1 MLKLKEQMDNPWSSL
16 PKTKF
21 NVTSKTVPKVNDGL
35 DPDEL
40 EIEISDSESLR
51 NCKLK
56 SLKVKINE
64 KEDDDKELVGHYFYP
79 QNADSDLKFVMNLP
93 EKVQKSIR
101 SYKIQIA
108 IKESSFGLFEKNMF
122 KADISFTSLA
132 ASNECTKS
140 FKFDKVKFE
149 VTIRIR

>member
-1 MLKLKEQMDNPWSSL
+1 MDNPWSSL

-64 KEDDDKELVGHYFYP
+64 KEEDDKELVGHYFYP
-79 QNADSDLKFVMNLP
+79 
-93 EKVQKSIR
+93 
-101 SYKIQIA
+101 
-108 IKESSFGLFEKNMF
+108 
-122 KADISFTSLA
+122 
-132 ASNECTKS
+132 
-140 FKFDKVKFE
+140 
-149 VTIRIR
+149 